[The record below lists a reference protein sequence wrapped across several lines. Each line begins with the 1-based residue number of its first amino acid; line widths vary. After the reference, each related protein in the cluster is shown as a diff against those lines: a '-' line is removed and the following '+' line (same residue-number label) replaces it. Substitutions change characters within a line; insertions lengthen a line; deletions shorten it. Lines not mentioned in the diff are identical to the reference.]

1 MKKELY
7 RQGDVGLERVSEIP
21 KTAKKQRHKKR
32 ILLVQGAATGHEHS
46 FDASQV
52 TAFVEEGGA
61 QFFKVTG
68 QKLKF
73 RLPLEKQDEKLRI
86 KQALVIHP
94 KLGKI
99 AFKIVN
105 VRIESEHAFVD
116 GIFAAL
122 SHLDSA
128 SLKPSTDHAA
138 IGIPAGLYRGA
149 SFIGTV
155 RQSQYSPQEV
165 RRVQD

>member
-7 RQGDVGLERVSEIP
+7 RQGDVGVYRVSEIP
-21 KTAKKQRHKKR
+21 ATAKKQKHKKR

-46 FDASQV
+46 FDAAQV
-52 TAFVEEGGA
+52 TAFVNEGGE

-68 QKLKF
+68 RKLKF
-73 RLPLEKQDEKLRI
+73 RLPLEEQDEKLKA
-86 KQALVIHP
+86 KQVLVIHP

-99 AFKIVN
+99 AFRLAD
-105 VRIESEHAFVD
+105 VRIEKEYAIVD
-116 GIFAAL
+116 GTFAAL

-138 IGIPAGLYRGA
+138 QGIPAGLYRGA
-149 SFIGTV
+149 SFTGTV

>member
-1 MKKELY
+1 MKKEIY
-7 RQGDVGLERVSEIP
+7 RQGDVGVERVSEIP
-21 KTAKKQRHKKR
+21 ATAKKQRHKKR

-46 FDASQV
+46 FDVSQV
-52 TAFVEEGGA
+52 TAFVDEGGA

-68 QKLKF
+68 KKLKF
-73 RLPLEKQDEKLRI
+73 RLPLEKQEEKLIR
-86 KQALVIHP
+86 KQALVVHP

-99 AFKIVN
+99 AFRIAD
-105 VRIESEHAFVD
+105 VRIEDNHAIVD
-116 GIFAAL
+116 GTFAAL

-138 IGIPAGLYRGA
+138 QGIPTGLYRGA